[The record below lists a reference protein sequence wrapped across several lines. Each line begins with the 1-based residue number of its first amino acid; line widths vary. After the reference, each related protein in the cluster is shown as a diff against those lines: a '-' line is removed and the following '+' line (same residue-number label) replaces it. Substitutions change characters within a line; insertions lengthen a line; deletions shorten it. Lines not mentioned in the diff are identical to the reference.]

1 MAFIIIVWNTYIDW
15 WEFVFIILE
24 TTIISELVF
33 VSLSWVLLMSDE
45 KELNSLNKVD
55 KFYGSFKGNHDSFD
69 HYYNS
74 FCH

>member
-33 VSLSWVLLMSDE
+33 VSLSWALLISDE

-55 KFYGSFKGNHDSFD
+55 KFYGFF
-69 HYYNS
+69 
-74 FCH
+74 